1 MIIYF
6 INIPKHELRAYIFI
20 HIFQNLLFITILIQK
35 LQHVTD
41 HLPNLPFQRRVRR
54 VDEALAG
61 SSTAVD
67 TPEMLP
73 DQSSST
79 SSGQGLKS
87 TARKSRGKPTNKTCG
102 LCRST
107 QSIRLERRNNSNG
120 IKNKFMNKSDL
131 NIKYC

>member
-1 MIIYF
+1 M
-6 INIPKHELRAYIFI
+6 
-20 HIFQNLLFITILIQK
+20 T
-35 LQHVTD
+35 
-41 HLPNLPFQRRVRR
+41 RRVRR

-87 TARKSRGKPTNKTCG
+87 TARKSRGKPTK
-102 LCRST
+102 LVDF
-107 QSIRLERRNNSNG
+107 E
-120 IKNKFMNKSDL
+120 DL
-131 NIKYC
+131 LNQFD